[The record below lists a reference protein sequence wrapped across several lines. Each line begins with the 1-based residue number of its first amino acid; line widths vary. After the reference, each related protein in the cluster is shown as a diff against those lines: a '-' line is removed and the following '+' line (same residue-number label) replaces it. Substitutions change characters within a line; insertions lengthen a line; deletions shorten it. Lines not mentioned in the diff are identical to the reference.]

1 MQNRILTSRAQLG
14 VHMDRHRRVYV
25 ASLMIIVTGAL
36 CVAQQ
41 DTDLPYILPAR
52 FVRQGQQQGIC
63 PAQDELDIARNSSRE
78 DVVNLVRGR
87 VNPITCP
94 CGGLGQW
101 TRVAYLNMSDSTQQC
116 PATWNLISTPV
127 RTCGRSSTTSASCD
141 SAVFPPGGHSYQQ
154 VCGRIIAYQIGDP
167 GAFVGSVRD
176 GRNSIEQQYI
186 TGLSLTHGAAGARQ
200 HIWSFAAYSTQRS
213 ASDFTRSCDC
223 ASPSQEWPYQSFID
237 SFVGNDYFCDT
248 GNTGDRMNDVLF
260 NSNPLWDGA
269 GCSGGSSCCQFNNPP
284 WFCKTLPQSTTDDL
298 EIRICNNQPT
308 LTYEN
313 TAVEIIEIY
322 VQ

>member
-1 MQNRILTSRAQLG
+1 MRSSARY
-14 VHMDRHRRVYV
+14 RPSVYFTCKIC
-25 ASLMIIVTGAL
+25 S
-36 CVAQQ
+36 
-41 DTDLPYILPAR
+41 AR
-52 FVRQGQQQGIC
+52 TQQGIC

-141 SAVFPPGGHSYQQ
+141 SAVFPSGGHSYQQ

-167 GAFVGSVRD
+167 GAFVGAVRD
-176 GRNSIEQQYI
+176 GRNSTEQQYI

-200 HIWSFAAYSTQRS
+200 HIWSFAAYTTQRS
-213 ASDFTRSCDC
+213 QGHVTVLALPKTGRTN
-223 ASPSQEWPYQSFID
+223 PSLIRLLEMITSVI
-237 SFVGNDYFCDT
+237 
-248 GNTGDRMNDVLF
+248 
-260 NSNPLWDGA
+260 
-269 GCSGGSSCCQFNNPP
+269 
-284 WFCKTLPQSTTDDL
+284 L
-298 EIRICNNQPT
+298 EIQ
-308 LTYEN
+308 
-313 TAVEIIEIY
+313 EIG
-322 VQ
+322 